1 MACNKLKNLP
11 RMCILHL
18 YQIIHC
24 FSLIKN
30 TVYVQTADNVLETV
44 TCCDKLLAL
53 LPRCR
58 WSTAV
63 SGAARRLLGAC
74 VRLAGAR
81 LPAVLNSRN
90 FRALAGPGAW
100 TLPRLEDALAA
111 AAERAAPR
119 QACEALAVAQSI
131 MTEEGG
137 KASHAFVDLLRR

>member
-1 MACNKLKNLP
+1 MDHLNYSYAVHFFPLYYYGY
-11 RMCILHL
+11 IL
-18 YQIIHC
+18 
-24 FSLIKN
+24 N
-30 TVYVQTADNVLETV
+30 TLHIFQTADNVLETV

-58 WSTAV
+58 WSAAV

-137 KASHAFVDLLRR
+137 RASHAFVDLLRR